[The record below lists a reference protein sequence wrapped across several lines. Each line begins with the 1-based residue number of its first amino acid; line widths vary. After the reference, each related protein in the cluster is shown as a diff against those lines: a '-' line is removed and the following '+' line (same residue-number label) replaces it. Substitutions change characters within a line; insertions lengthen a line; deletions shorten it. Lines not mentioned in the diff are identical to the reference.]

1 MTKVNLK
8 YKQTVRLADFAMAA
22 TVVCPNGVFTEI
34 ASFTVP
40 AAQQVAWGQSAI
52 INGVD
57 DRGELQLDLSTA
69 VPANVTGQIQ
79 IGYADA
85 NGVFTPIVDAFRTE
99 QSNAPAVYRI
109 AEKTT
114 RAGFNSRLVIR
125 FNPDAASTI
134 TLADSAGLLPLTVYA
149 LDRTA

>member
-1 MTKVNLK
+1 MAKVNLK
-8 YKQTVRLADFAMAA
+8 YKQTVRLSDFTMAA
-22 TVVCPNGVFTEI
+22 TVVCPAGTFTEI
-34 ASFTVP
+34 AQLTVP
-40 AAQQVAWGQSAI
+40 AAQQISWGQSAI
-52 INGVD
+52 IDGVD
-57 DRGELQLDLSTA
+57 DRGQLQLDLSTA
-69 VPANVTGQIQ
+69 VPANVTGQVQ
-79 IGYADA
+79 IGYSDA

-125 FNPDAASTI
+125 FNPDATNTI
-134 TLADSAGLLPLTVYA
+134 TLANSSGLLPLTVYA